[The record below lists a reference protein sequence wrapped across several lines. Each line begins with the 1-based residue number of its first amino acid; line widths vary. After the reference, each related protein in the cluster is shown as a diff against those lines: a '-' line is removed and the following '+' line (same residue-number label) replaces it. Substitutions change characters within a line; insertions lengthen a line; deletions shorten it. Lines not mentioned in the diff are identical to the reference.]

1 MTNDSRLLSAQ
12 SMGDTIVVIRPVY
25 PLPWPTWMTK
35 PCKNRGSSEFRPSS
49 DGLHPSS
56 DEVSNLSI
64 SLTFPPFHPPKAIHL
79 PSTSRIQ
86 APPLP
91 PLVQVSW
98 RPPVVGRSQ
107 GIESLVLSVS
117 VDELRTAR
125 WYVAPPWHLAPTPPS
140 KRNGGTT
147 GAGNFDWSI
156 SLDMELR
163 FRSSDLKGRNQR
175 TLKLQFRCALINS
188 HPWLVSSTSKLARL
202 FRTNGRKSAHMSK
215 RPHIKRKTHA

>member
-1 MTNDSRLLSAQ
+1 MQQIAWMTLQFSIINLHALPSPQILPVSTVHFEHVAVIPGTRLPRYMIIYNHYSNNLGPMTNDSRLLSAQ

-125 WYVAPPWHLAPTPPS
+125 WYVAPPLAP
-140 KRNGGTT
+140 GTHST
-147 GAGNFDWSI
+147 IEEKWRYDWSR
-156 SLDMELR
+156 E
-163 FRSSDLKGRNQR
+163 F
-175 TLKLQFRCALINS
+175 
-188 HPWLVSSTSKLARL
+188 
-202 FRTNGRKSAHMSK
+202 
-215 RPHIKRKTHA
+215 